1 MTPWLVLPVKSLA
14 DGKSRLAPHLAP
26 DARRALNTRLL
37 ERSLALATGF
47 AGTHRTLVVSH
58 CEEVLARA
66 SAAGAYALREP
77 HPGLNEGLSHAC
89 ELLGRREGERL
100 IVLAC
105 DLPLATA
112 EDLASLAAQD
122 GVVLATDRAGT
133 GTNALSLPCG
143 LAFQF
148 RYGVNSRQLHT
159 EEADRLSLHCQ
170 TVQRPGLAFDLDTA
184 QDWRDWVEACGPQPW
199 ALQGLMNLA

>member
-58 CEEVLARA
+58 CEEVLGRA

-105 DLPLATA
+105 DLPLASSD
-112 EDLASLAAQD
+112 DLAALAAPD
-122 GVVLATDRAGT
+122 GVMLATDRAGT

-143 LAFQF
+143 LAFRF
-148 RYGVNSRQLHT
+148 LYGPNSRQLHAD
-159 EEADRLSLHCQ
+159 EASRLAMPCHQL
-170 TVQRPGLAFDLDTA
+170 QRPGLAFDLDTA
-184 QDWRDWVEACGPQPW
+184 QDWREWVETFGPQPW
-199 ALQGLMNLA
+199 VAQGLVDLA

>member
-14 DGKSRLAPHLAP
+14 GGKSRLAPHLTP

-47 AGTHRTLVVSH
+47 AGARRTLVVSH
-58 CEEVLARA
+58 CDEVLARA

-77 HPGLNEGLSHAC
+77 HPGLNKGIAHAA
-89 ELLGRREGERL
+89 EFLRHRQGERL

-105 DLPLATA
+105 DLPLASA

-122 GVVLATDRAGT
+122 GVALATDRAGT

-148 RYGVNSRQLHT
+148 RYGLNSRQLHT
-159 EEADRLSLHCQ
+159 EEADRLGLPCQ
-170 TVQRPGLAFDLDTA
+170 PVKRPGLAFDLDTA

>member
-47 AGTHRTLVVSH
+47 AGARRTLVVSH

-105 DLPLATA
+105 DLPLASA
-112 EDLASLAAQD
+112 EDLAALAVQD
-122 GVVLATDRAGT
+122 GVVLATDRGVPVSLRYEQPTTAHRRSGPPGPALPGGTAAGS
-133 GTNALSLPCG
+133 G
-143 LAFQF
+143 F
-148 RYGVNSRQLHT
+148 
-159 EEADRLSLHCQ
+159 
-170 TVQRPGLAFDLDTA
+170 
-184 QDWRDWVEACGPQPW
+184 
-199 ALQGLMNLA
+199 